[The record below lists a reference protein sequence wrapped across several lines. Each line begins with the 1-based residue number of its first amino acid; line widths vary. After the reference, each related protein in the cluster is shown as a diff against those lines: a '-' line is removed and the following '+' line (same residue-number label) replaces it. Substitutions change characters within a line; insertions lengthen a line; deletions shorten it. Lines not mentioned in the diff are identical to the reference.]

1 MLRISGPP
9 AKQDL
14 VAPLL
19 SGGDLTR
26 MVVQGALC
34 GPGYHCR
41 GGTGC

>member
-14 VAPLL
+14 VAALL
-19 SGGDLTR
+19 SDGDLTR

-34 GPGYHCR
+34 CAGCHCR